1 MSNSEGWSMCR
12 IVCWAIAAIVGVLVL
27 WGTTSAV
34 GFVAAVL
41 AGAAIAVFLGLVLTR
56 LFCAAAGQPVATSHA
71 VKDTATDVADKART
85 VAADTAKVAR
95 DAGEKA
101 AGAAKDATGD
111 IAEAAKSAKGTAGD
125 AVETTKASGKDAI
138 PDYDGD
144 GVKEGTEEGSRPEGL
159 SAPRGGNAD
168 DLKQIKGIGPKLELL
183 CNELGFYHF
192 DQIAGWGVDEVAWV
206 DANLKGFRGR
216 VSRDNW
222 VEQAR
227 ILAGGSDTEFSKR
240 VEDGD
245 VY

>member
-34 GFVAAVL
+34 GFVAALL
-41 AGAAIAVFLGLVLTR
+41 AGAAVAVFLGLVLTR
-56 LFCAAAGQPVATSHA
+56 LFCGAVGQPVAASHA
-71 VKDTATDVADKART
+71 VKDTATDVADKVKT
-85 VAADTAKVAR
+85 VAADTAKVAG

-101 AGAAKDATGD
+101 AAAAKDATGD
-111 IAEAAKSAKGTAGD
+111 IAKAAKSAKDAAGD
-125 AVETTKASGKDAI
+125 AVEVAKASGKDTI

-144 GVKEGTEEGSRPEGL
+144 GVKEGTEEGSRPESL
-159 SAPRGGNAD
+159 SAPRGGKAD
-168 DLKQIKGIGPKLELL
+168 DLKQIKGVGPKLELL

-227 ILAGGSDTEFSKR
+227 ILAGGGETEFSKR

>member
-1 MSNSEGWSMCR
+1 MCR

-34 GFVAAVL
+34 GFVAALL
-41 AGAAIAVFLGLVLTR
+41 AGAAVAVFLGLVLTR
-56 LFCAAAGQPVATSHA
+56 LFCGAVGQPVAASHA
-71 VKDTATDVADKART
+71 VKDTATDVADKVKT
-85 VAADTAKVAR
+85 VAADTAKVAG

-101 AGAAKDATGD
+101 AAAAKDATGD
-111 IAEAAKSAKGTAGD
+111 IAKAAKSAKDAAGD
-125 AVETTKASGKDAI
+125 AVEVAKASGKDTI

-144 GVKEGTEEGSRPEGL
+144 GVKEGTEEGSRPESL
-159 SAPRGGNAD
+159 SAPRGGKAD
-168 DLKQIKGIGPKLELL
+168 DLKQIKGVGPKLELL

-227 ILAGGSDTEFSKR
+227 ILAGGGETEFSKR